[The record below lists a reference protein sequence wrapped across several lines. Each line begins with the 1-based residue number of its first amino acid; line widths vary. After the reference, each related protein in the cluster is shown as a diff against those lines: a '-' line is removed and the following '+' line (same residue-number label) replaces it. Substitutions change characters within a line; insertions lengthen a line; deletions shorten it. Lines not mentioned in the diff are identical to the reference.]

1 MNITDA
7 NITEEKLYLFNQGQY
22 FHSYRIFGAH
32 PVAGG
37 VRFTVWCPDVRSVGV
52 VGSFNDWTPQ
62 YLTPQGSTG
71 VYSGVIAE
79 AKPGEL
85 YKYRITS
92 AAGETFDKADPYAFW
107 AEVRPGTASRI
118 AQLDGYIWHDG
129 RYQAIRRSTKS
140 PRPMNIYE
148 VHLGSWKQQEH
159 PADPDYP
166 FLSYRQLA
174 EELIPYAK
182 DMGYTHLELLPV
194 MEHPFDGSWGYQVTG
209 FFAPT
214 SRYGTPQDF
223 MYFIDQAHRHGL
235 GVILD
240 WVPGHFCRDAHGLGR
255 FNGTMLFEGADHPEW
270 GTYKFNFSRSEVR
283 GFLISSALYWL
294 GCYHADGIRVDGVT
308 SMLYLNFGLPDWAEK
323 AYNNQGGEENT
334 AAVEFLR
341 QLNDA
346 VHTYAPDAITV
357 AEESSAWPHV
367 TGDTAYGGLGF
378 DYKWDMGWM
387 NDTLEYC
394 KTDFP
399 FRSYHHNKLTF
410 SMAYGFSERFILPLS
425 HDEVVHG
432 KRSLMGRMP
441 GDYWRQFAGLR
452 LLALYQITHPGG
464 KLSFM
469 STEYGP
475 FIEWREYESL
485 EWFLL
490 DYPAHRMHQD
500 YVKRLN
506 RLYQNTPALWQDDHS
521 WEGFHWLD
529 ADDSDQCILLFRR
542 TGKEKTKAVTVLL
555 NFQPEVYS
563 DFRIGVPYPGQ
574 YRELLSSDAKEFGG
588 SGKENPEVLKAEP
601 VPCHGE
607 KWSVRA
613 TVPPIGGILL
623 QKLPRKNAKQ
633 KTTPH
638 KCVCGF

>member
-32 PVAGG
+32 PVEGG
-37 VRFTVWCPDVRSVGV
+37 VRFTVWCPEVKSVGV
-52 VGSFNDWTPQ
+52 IGSFNDWTPQ
-62 YLTPQGSTG
+62 YLTPRGSTG
-71 VYSGVIAE
+71 VYSGIIPE
-79 AKPGEL
+79 AKPGDL
-85 YKYRITS
+85 YKYRITT

-118 AQLDGYIWHDG
+118 ARLDGYTWHDG
-129 RYQAIRRSTKS
+129 RYRAIRRSTKS

-159 PADPDYP
+159 PEDPDYP

-174 EELIPYAK
+174 DELIPYAK

-214 SRYGTPQDF
+214 SRYGGPQDF
-223 MYFIDQAHRHGL
+223 MYFVDQAHQHGL

-255 FNGTMLFEGADHPEW
+255 FNGKMLFEGADHPEW
-270 GTYKFNFSRSEVR
+270 GTYKFDFTRSEVR
-283 GFLISSALYWL
+283 SFLISSALYWL

-323 AYNNQGGEENT
+323 TYNDQGGEENT

-346 VHTYAPDAITV
+346 VHTFAPGAITV

-367 TGDTAYGGLGF
+367 TGDTASGGLGF

-432 KRSLMGRMP
+432 KLSLMGRMP
-441 GDYWRQFAGLR
+441 GDYWRKFAGLR

-490 DYPAHRMHQD
+490 DYPTHQMHQN
-500 YVKRLN
+500 YVKQLN

-529 ADDSDQCILLFRR
+529 ADDSAQSILLFRR
-542 TGKEKTKAVTVLL
+542 TGREKTKAVTVLL

-574 YRELLSSDAKEFGG
+574 YQELLSSDATEFGG
-588 SGKENPEVLKAEP
+588 SGKGNPDILKAEP

-607 KWSVRA
+607 KWSVRV

-633 KTTPH
+633 K
-638 KCVCGF
+638 

>member
-32 PVAGG
+32 PVEGG
-37 VRFTVWCPDVRSVGV
+37 VRFTVWCPEVKSVGV
-52 VGSFNDWTPQ
+52 IGSFNDWTPQ
-62 YLTPQGSTG
+62 YLTPRGSTG
-71 VYSGVIAE
+71 VYSGIIPE
-79 AKPGEL
+79 AKPGDL
-85 YKYRITS
+85 YKYRITT

-118 AQLDGYIWHDG
+118 ARLDGYTWHDG

-159 PADPDYP
+159 PEDPDYP

-174 EELIPYAK
+174 DELIPYAK

-214 SRYGTPQDF
+214 SRYGGPQDF
-223 MYFIDQAHRHGL
+223 MYFVDQAHQHGL

-255 FNGTMLFEGADHPEW
+255 FNGKMLFEGADHPEW
-270 GTYKFNFSRSEVR
+270 GTYKFDFTRSEVR

-294 GCYHADGIRVDGVT
+294 SCYHADGIRVDGVT

-323 AYNNQGGEENT
+323 TYNDQGSEENT

-346 VHTYAPDAITV
+346 VHTFAPGAITV

-367 TGDTAYGGLGF
+367 TGDTASGGLGF

-432 KRSLMGRMP
+432 KLSLMGRMP
-441 GDYWRQFAGLR
+441 GDYWRKFAGLR

-490 DYPAHRMHQD
+490 DYPTHKMHQD

-529 ADDSDQCILLFRR
+529 ADDSAQSILLFRR
-542 TGKEKTKAVTVLL
+542 IGREKTKAVTVLL

-574 YRELLSSDAKEFGG
+574 YQELLSSDATEFGG
-588 SGKENPEVLKAEP
+588 SGKGNPDILKAEP

-607 KWSVRA
+607 KWSVRV

-633 KTTPH
+633 K
-638 KCVCGF
+638 

>member
-32 PVAGG
+32 PVEGG
-37 VRFTVWCPDVRSVGV
+37 VRFTVWCPEVKSVGV
-52 VGSFNDWTPQ
+52 IGSFNDWTPQ
-62 YLTPQGSTG
+62 YLTPRGSTG
-71 VYSGVIAE
+71 VYSGIIPE
-79 AKPGEL
+79 ANPGDL
-85 YKYRITS
+85 YKYRIIT

-118 AQLDGYIWHDG
+118 ARLDGYTWHDG

-159 PADPDYP
+159 PEDPDYP

-174 EELIPYAK
+174 DELIPYAK

-214 SRYGTPQDF
+214 SRYGGPREF
-223 MYFIDQAHRHGL
+223 MYFVDQAHQHGL

-255 FNGTMLFEGADHPEW
+255 FNGKMLFEGADHPEW
-270 GTYKFNFSRSEVR
+270 GTYKFDFTRSEVR

-323 AYNNQGGEENT
+323 TYNNQGGEENT

-346 VHTYAPDAITV
+346 VHTFAPGAITV

-367 TGDTAYGGLGF
+367 TGDTASGGLGF

-432 KRSLMGRMP
+432 KLSLMGRMP
-441 GDYWRQFAGLR
+441 GDYWRKFAGLR

-490 DYPAHRMHQD
+490 DYPTHQMHQD
-500 YVKRLN
+500 YVKQLN

-529 ADDSDQCILLFRR
+529 ADDSAQSILLFRR
-542 TGKEKTKAVTVLL
+542 TGREKTKAVTVLL

-574 YRELLSSDAKEFGG
+574 YQELLSSDATEFGG
-588 SGKENPEVLKAEP
+588 SGKGNPDILKAEP

-607 KWSVRA
+607 KWSVRV

-633 KTTPH
+633 K
-638 KCVCGF
+638 

>member
-32 PVAGG
+32 PVEGG
-37 VRFTVWCPDVRSVGV
+37 VRFTVWCPEVKSVGV
-52 VGSFNDWTPQ
+52 IGSFNDWTPQ
-62 YLTPQGSTG
+62 YLTPRGSTG
-71 VYSGVIAE
+71 VYSGIIPE
-79 AKPGEL
+79 AKSGDL
-85 YKYRITS
+85 YKYRITT

-118 AQLDGYIWHDG
+118 ARLDGYTWHDG
-129 RYQAIRRSTKS
+129 RYRAIRRSTKS

-159 PADPDYP
+159 PEDPDYP

-174 EELIPYAK
+174 DELIPYAK

-214 SRYGTPQDF
+214 SRYGGPQDF
-223 MYFIDQAHRHGL
+223 MYFVDQAHQHGL

-255 FNGTMLFEGADHPEW
+255 FNGKMLFEGADHPEW
-270 GTYKFNFSRSEVR
+270 GTYKFDFTRSEVR
-283 GFLISSALYWL
+283 SFLISSALYWL

-323 AYNNQGGEENT
+323 TYNDQGGEENT

-341 QLNDA
+341 RLNDA
-346 VHTYAPDAITV
+346 VHTFAPGAITV

-367 TGDTAYGGLGF
+367 TGDTASGGLGF

-432 KRSLMGRMP
+432 KLSLMGRMP
-441 GDYWRQFAGLR
+441 GDYWRKFAGLR

-490 DYPAHRMHQD
+490 DYPTHQMHQN
-500 YVKRLN
+500 YVKQLN

-529 ADDSDQCILLFRR
+529 ADDSAQSILLFRR
-542 TGKEKTKAVTVLL
+542 TGREKTKAVTVLL

-574 YRELLSSDAKEFGG
+574 YQELLSSDATAFGG
-588 SGKENPEVLKAEP
+588 SGKGNPDILKAEP

-607 KWSVRA
+607 KWSVRV

-633 KTTPH
+633 K
-638 KCVCGF
+638 

>member
-32 PVAGG
+32 PVEGG
-37 VRFTVWCPDVRSVGV
+37 VRFTVWCPEVKSVGV
-52 VGSFNDWTPQ
+52 IGSFNDWTPQ
-62 YLTPQGSTG
+62 YLTPRGSTG
-71 VYSGVIAE
+71 VYSGIIPE
-79 AKPGEL
+79 AKPGDL
-85 YKYRITS
+85 YKYRITT

-118 AQLDGYIWHDG
+118 ARLDGYTWHDG

-159 PADPDYP
+159 PEDSDYP

-174 EELIPYAK
+174 DELIPYAK

-214 SRYGTPQDF
+214 SRYGGPQDF
-223 MYFIDQAHRHGL
+223 MYFVDQAHQHGL

-255 FNGTMLFEGADHPEW
+255 FNGKMLFEGADHPEW
-270 GTYKFNFSRSEVR
+270 GTYKFDFTRSEVR

-294 GCYHADGIRVDGVT
+294 DCYHADGIRVDGVT

-323 AYNNQGGEENT
+323 TYNDQGGEENT

-346 VHTYAPDAITV
+346 VHTFASGAITV

-367 TGDTAYGGLGF
+367 TGDTASGGLGF

-399 FRSYHHNKLTF
+399 FRPYHHNKLTF
-410 SMAYGFSERFILPLS
+410 SMAYGFSEQFILPLS

-432 KRSLMGRMP
+432 KLSLMGRMP
-441 GDYWRQFAGLR
+441 GDYWRKFAGLR

-490 DYPAHRMHQD
+490 DYPTHQMHQN
-500 YVKRLN
+500 YVKQLN

-529 ADDSDQCILLFRR
+529 ADDSAQSILLFRR
-542 TGKEKTKAVTVLL
+542 TGREKTKAVTVLL

-574 YRELLSSDAKEFGG
+574 YQELLNSDATEFGG
-588 SGKENPEVLKAEP
+588 SGKGNPDILKAEP

-607 KWSVRA
+607 KWSVRV

-633 KTTPH
+633 K
-638 KCVCGF
+638 

>member
-32 PVAGG
+32 PVEGG
-37 VRFTVWCPDVRSVGV
+37 VRFTVWCPEVQSVGV

-71 VYSGVIAE
+71 VYSGVIAD
-79 AKPGEL
+79 AKPGDL

-92 AAGETFDKADPYAFW
+92 ATGETFDKADPYAFW

-118 AQLDGYIWHDG
+118 AQLDGYTWHDG

-159 PADPDYP
+159 PEDPDYP

-174 EELIPYAK
+174 DELIPYAK

-214 SRYGTPQDF
+214 SRYGAPQDF
-223 MYFIDQAHRHGL
+223 MYFIDQAHQNGL

-255 FNGTMLFEGADHPEW
+255 FNGKMLFEGADHPEW
-270 GTYKFNFSRSEVR
+270 GTYKFDFNRSEVR

-323 AYNNQGGEENT
+323 TYNDQGGEENK
-334 AAVEFLR
+334 AAVEFIR
-341 QLNDA
+341 QMNDA
-346 VHTYAPDAITV
+346 VHTYTPGAITV

-367 TGDTAYGGLGF
+367 TGDTASGGLGF

-399 FRSYHHNKLTF
+399 FRAYHHNKLTF

-432 KRSLMGRMP
+432 KLSLMGRMP

-490 DYPAHRMHQD
+490 DYPAHKMHQD
-500 YVKRLN
+500 YVKSLN
-506 RLYQNTPALWQDDHS
+506 GLYQNTPALWQDDHS

-529 ADDSDQCILLFRR
+529 ANDSAQSILLFRR

-563 DFRIGVPYPGQ
+563 DFRIGVPYPGL
-574 YRELLSSDAKEFGG
+574 YRELLSSDAKEYGG
-588 SGKENPEVLKAEP
+588 SGKENPGVLKAEP

-607 KWSVRA
+607 KWSVRV

-633 KTTPH
+633 N
-638 KCVCGF
+638 

>member
-32 PVAGG
+32 PVEGG
-37 VRFTVWCPDVRSVGV
+37 VRFTVWCPEVKSVGV
-52 VGSFNDWTPQ
+52 IGSFNDWTPQ
-62 YLTPQGSTG
+62 YLTPRGSTG
-71 VYSGVIAE
+71 VYSGIIPE
-79 AKPGEL
+79 AKPGDL
-85 YKYRITS
+85 YKYRITT

-118 AQLDGYIWHDG
+118 ARLDGYTWHDG

-159 PADPDYP
+159 PEDPDYP

-174 EELIPYAK
+174 DELIPYAK

-214 SRYGTPQDF
+214 SRYGGPQDF
-223 MYFIDQAHRHGL
+223 MYFVDQAHQHGL

-255 FNGTMLFEGADHPEW
+255 FNGKMLFEGADHPEW
-270 GTYKFNFSRSEVR
+270 GTYKFDFTRSEVR

-323 AYNNQGGEENT
+323 TYNNQGSEENT

-346 VHTYAPDAITV
+346 VHTFAPGAITV

-367 TGDTAYGGLGF
+367 TGDTASGGLGF

-432 KRSLMGRMP
+432 KLSLMGRMP
-441 GDYWRQFAGLR
+441 GDYWRKFAGLR

-490 DYPAHRMHQD
+490 DYPTHQMHQD
-500 YVKRLN
+500 YVKQLN

-529 ADDSDQCILLFRR
+529 ADDSAQSILLFRR
-542 TGKEKTKAVTVLL
+542 TGREKTKAVTVLL

-574 YRELLSSDAKEFGG
+574 YQEILSSDATEFGG
-588 SGKENPEVLKAEP
+588 SGKENPDVLKAEP

-607 KWSVRA
+607 KWSVRV

-633 KTTPH
+633 K
-638 KCVCGF
+638 

>member
-32 PVAGG
+32 PVEGG
-37 VRFTVWCPDVRSVGV
+37 VRFTVWCPEVKSVGV
-52 VGSFNDWTPQ
+52 IGSFNDWTPR

-71 VYSGVIAE
+71 VYSGIIPE
-79 AKPGEL
+79 ANPGDL
-85 YKYRITS
+85 YKYRITT

-118 AQLDGYIWHDG
+118 ARLDGYTWHDG

-159 PADPDYP
+159 PEDPDYP

-174 EELIPYAK
+174 DELIPYAK

-214 SRYGTPQDF
+214 SRYGGPQDF
-223 MYFIDQAHRHGL
+223 MYFVDQAHQHGL

-255 FNGTMLFEGADHPEW
+255 FNGKMLFEGADHPEW
-270 GTYKFNFSRSEVR
+270 GTYKFDFTRSEVR

-323 AYNNQGGEENT
+323 TYNDQGGEENT

-346 VHTYAPDAITV
+346 VHTFAPGAITV

-367 TGDTAYGGLGF
+367 TGDTASGGLGF

-399 FRSYHHNKLTF
+399 FRSYHHSKLTF

-432 KRSLMGRMP
+432 KLSLMGRMP
-441 GDYWRQFAGLR
+441 GDYWRKFAGLR

-490 DYPAHRMHQD
+490 DYPAHQMHQD
-500 YVKRLN
+500 YVKQLN

-529 ADDSDQCILLFRR
+529 ADDSAQSILLFRR
-542 TGKEKTKAVTVLL
+542 TGREKTKAVTVLL

-574 YRELLSSDAKEFGG
+574 YQELLSSDATEFGG
-588 SGKENPEVLKAEP
+588 SGKGNPDILKAEP

-607 KWSVRA
+607 KWSVRV

-633 KTTPH
+633 K
-638 KCVCGF
+638 

>member
-32 PVAGG
+32 PVEGG
-37 VRFTVWCPDVRSVGV
+37 VRFTVWCPEVKSVGV
-52 VGSFNDWTPQ
+52 IGSFNDWTPQ
-62 YLTPQGSTG
+62 YLTPRGSTG
-71 VYSGVIAE
+71 VYSGIIPE
-79 AKPGEL
+79 AKPGDL
-85 YKYRITS
+85 YKYRITT

-118 AQLDGYIWHDG
+118 ARLDGYTWHDG

-159 PADPDYP
+159 PEDPDYP

-174 EELIPYAK
+174 DELIPYAK

-214 SRYGTPQDF
+214 SRYGGPQDF
-223 MYFIDQAHRHGL
+223 MYFVDQAHQHGL

-255 FNGTMLFEGADHPEW
+255 FNGKMLFEGADHPEW
-270 GTYKFNFSRSEVR
+270 GTYKFDFTRSEVR

-323 AYNNQGGEENT
+323 TYNDQGSEENT

-346 VHTYAPDAITV
+346 VHTFAPGAITV

-367 TGDTAYGGLGF
+367 TGDTASGGLGF

-432 KRSLMGRMP
+432 KLSLMGRMP
-441 GDYWRQFAGLR
+441 GDYWRKFAGLR

-490 DYPAHRMHQD
+490 DYPTHQMHQD
-500 YVKRLN
+500 YVKQLN

-529 ADDSDQCILLFRR
+529 ADDSAQSILLFRR
-542 TGKEKTKAVTVLL
+542 TGREKTKAVTVLL

-574 YRELLSSDAKEFGG
+574 YQELLGSDATEFGG
-588 SGKENPEVLKAEP
+588 SGKGNPDVLKAEP

-607 KWSVRA
+607 KWSVRV

-633 KTTPH
+633 K
-638 KCVCGF
+638 

>member
-32 PVAGG
+32 PVEGG
-37 VRFTVWCPDVRSVGV
+37 VRFTVWCPEVKSVGV
-52 VGSFNDWTPQ
+52 IGSFNDWTPQ
-62 YLTPQGSTG
+62 YLTPRGSTG
-71 VYSGVIAE
+71 VYSGIISE
-79 AKPGEL
+79 AKPGDL
-85 YKYRITS
+85 YKYRITT

-118 AQLDGYIWHDG
+118 ARLDGYTWHDG
-129 RYQAIRRSTKS
+129 RYRAIRRSTKS

-159 PADPDYP
+159 PEDPDYP

-174 EELIPYAK
+174 DELIPYAK

-214 SRYGTPQDF
+214 SRYGGPQDF
-223 MYFIDQAHRHGL
+223 MYFVDQAHQHGL

-255 FNGTMLFEGADHPEW
+255 FNGKMLFEGADHPEW
-270 GTYKFNFSRSEVR
+270 GTYKFDFTRSEVR
-283 GFLISSALYWL
+283 SFLISSALYWL

-323 AYNNQGGEENT
+323 TYNDQGGEENT

-346 VHTYAPDAITV
+346 VHTFAPGAITV

-367 TGDTAYGGLGF
+367 TGDTASGGLGF

-432 KRSLMGRMP
+432 KLSLMGRMP
-441 GDYWRQFAGLR
+441 GDYWRKFAGLR

-490 DYPAHRMHQD
+490 DYPTHQMHQD
-500 YVKRLN
+500 YVKQLN

-529 ADDSDQCILLFRR
+529 ADDSAQSILLFRR
-542 TGKEKTKAVTVLL
+542 TGREKTKAVTVLL

-574 YRELLSSDAKEFGG
+574 YQELLSSDATEFGG
-588 SGKENPEVLKAEP
+588 SGKGNPDILKAEP

-607 KWSVRA
+607 KWSVRV

-633 KTTPH
+633 K
-638 KCVCGF
+638 

>member
-32 PVAGG
+32 PVEGG
-37 VRFTVWCPDVRSVGV
+37 VRFTVWCPEVKSVGV
-52 VGSFNDWTPQ
+52 IGSFNDWTPQ
-62 YLTPQGSTG
+62 YLTPRGSTG
-71 VYSGVIAE
+71 VYSGIIPE
-79 AKPGEL
+79 AKPGDL
-85 YKYRITS
+85 YKYRITT

-107 AEVRPGTASRI
+107 AEVRPRTASRI
-118 AQLDGYIWHDG
+118 ARLDGYTWHDG

-159 PADPDYP
+159 PEDPDYP

-174 EELIPYAK
+174 DELIPYAK

-214 SRYGTPQDF
+214 SRYGEPQDF
-223 MYFIDQAHRHGL
+223 MYFVDQAHQHGL

-255 FNGTMLFEGADHPEW
+255 FNGKMLFEGADHPEW
-270 GTYKFNFSRSEVR
+270 GTYKFDFTRSEVR
-283 GFLISSALYWL
+283 SFLISSALYWL

-308 SMLYLNFGLPDWAEK
+308 SMLYLNFGLPDWAK
-323 AYNNQGGEENT
+323 KTYNDQGGEENT

-346 VHTYAPDAITV
+346 VHTFAPGAITV

-367 TGDTAYGGLGF
+367 TGDTASGGLGF

-432 KRSLMGRMP
+432 KLSLMGRMP
-441 GDYWRQFAGLR
+441 GDYWRKFAGLR

-490 DYPAHRMHQD
+490 DYPTHQMHQD
-500 YVKRLN
+500 YVKQLN

-529 ADDSDQCILLFRR
+529 ADDSAQSILLFRR
-542 TGKEKTKAVTVLL
+542 TGREKTKAVTVLL

-574 YRELLSSDAKEFGG
+574 YQELLSSDATEFGG
-588 SGKENPEVLKAEP
+588 SGKGNPDILKAEP

-607 KWSVRA
+607 KWSVRV

-633 KTTPH
+633 K
-638 KCVCGF
+638 

>member
-32 PVAGG
+32 PVEEG
-37 VRFTVWCPDVRSVGV
+37 VRFTVWCPEVKSVGV
-52 VGSFNDWTPQ
+52 IGSFNDWTPQ
-62 YLTPQGSTG
+62 YLTPRGSTG
-71 VYSGVIAE
+71 VYSGIIPE
-79 AKPGEL
+79 AKPGDL
-85 YKYRITS
+85 YKYRITT

-107 AEVRPGTASRI
+107 AEVRPGTASRV
-118 AQLDGYIWHDG
+118 ARLDGYTWHDG
-129 RYQAIRRSTKS
+129 RYRAIRRSTKS

-159 PADPDYP
+159 PEDPDYP

-174 EELIPYAK
+174 DELIPYAK
-182 DMGYTHLELLPV
+182 DMGYTHLELLPM

-214 SRYGTPQDF
+214 SRYGEPQDF
-223 MYFIDQAHRHGL
+223 MYFVDQAHQHGL

-255 FNGTMLFEGADHPEW
+255 FNGKMLFEGADHPEW
-270 GTYKFNFSRSEVR
+270 GTYKFDFTRSEVR
-283 GFLISSALYWL
+283 SFLISSALYWL

-323 AYNNQGGEENT
+323 TYNDQGGEENT

-346 VHTYAPDAITV
+346 VHTFAPGAITV

-367 TGDTAYGGLGF
+367 TGDTASGGLGF

-432 KRSLMGRMP
+432 KLSLMGRMP
-441 GDYWRQFAGLR
+441 GDYWRKFAGLR

-490 DYPAHRMHQD
+490 DYPTHQMHQN
-500 YVKRLN
+500 YVKQLN

-529 ADDSDQCILLFRR
+529 ADDSAQSILLFRR
-542 TGKEKTKAVTVLL
+542 TGREKTKAVTVLL

-574 YRELLSSDAKEFGG
+574 YQELLSSDATEFGG
-588 SGKENPEVLKAEP
+588 SGKENPDILKAEP

-607 KWSVRA
+607 KWSVRV

-633 KTTPH
+633 K
-638 KCVCGF
+638 

>member
-32 PVAGG
+32 PVEGG
-37 VRFTVWCPDVRSVGV
+37 VRFTVWCPEVKSVGV
-52 VGSFNDWTPQ
+52 IGSFNDWTPQ
-62 YLTPQGSTG
+62 HLTPRGSTG
-71 VYSGVIAE
+71 VYSGIIPE
-79 AKPGEL
+79 AKPGDL
-85 YKYRITS
+85 YKYRITM

-118 AQLDGYIWHDG
+118 ARLDGYTWHDG

-159 PADPDYP
+159 PEDSDYP

-174 EELIPYAK
+174 DELIPYAK

-214 SRYGTPQDF
+214 SRYGGPRDF
-223 MYFIDQAHRHGL
+223 MYFVDQAHQHGL

-255 FNGTMLFEGADHPEW
+255 FNGKMLFEGADHPEW
-270 GTYKFNFSRSEVR
+270 GTYKFDFTRSEVR
-283 GFLISSALYWL
+283 SFLISSALYWL

-323 AYNNQGGEENT
+323 TYNDQGGEENT

-346 VHTYAPDAITV
+346 VHTFAPGAITV

-367 TGDTAYGGLGF
+367 TGDTASGGLGF

-432 KRSLMGRMP
+432 KLSLMGRMP
-441 GDYWRQFAGLR
+441 GDYWRKFAGLR

-490 DYPAHRMHQD
+490 NYPTHQMHQD
-500 YVKRLN
+500 YVKQLN

-529 ADDSDQCILLFRR
+529 ADDSAQSILLFRR
-542 TGKEKTKAVTVLL
+542 TGREKTKAVTVLL

-574 YRELLSSDAKEFGG
+574 YQELLSSDATEFGG
-588 SGKENPEVLKAEP
+588 SGKGNPDILKAEP

-607 KWSVRA
+607 KWSVRV

-633 KTTPH
+633 K
-638 KCVCGF
+638 

>member
-32 PVAGG
+32 PVEGG

-62 YLTPQGSTG
+62 YLTPQGSTS
-71 VYSGVIAE
+71 VYSGVIPQ
-79 AKPGEL
+79 AKVGDL

-92 AAGETFDKADPYAFW
+92 AEGETFDKADPYAFW

-118 AQLDGYIWHDG
+118 AQLDGYTWHDG

-140 PRPMNIYE
+140 SRPMNIYE
-148 VHLGSWKQQEH
+148 VHLGSWKQQEQ
-159 PADPDYP
+159 PEDPDYP

-174 EELIPYAK
+174 EELVPYAK
-182 DMGYTHLELLPV
+182 EMGYTHLELLPV

-223 MYFIDQAHRHGL
+223 MYFVDQAHQNGL

-308 SMLYLNFGLPDWAEK
+308 SMLYLNFGLPDWAK
-323 AYNNQGGEENT
+323 KTYNDQGGEENS
-334 AAVEFLR
+334 AAVEWIR

-346 VHTYAPDAITV
+346 VHTYAPGAITI

-367 TGDTAYGGLGF
+367 TGDTAAGGLGF

-432 KRSLMGRMP
+432 KLSLMGRMP

-490 DYPAHRMHQD
+490 DYPAHRMHKD
-500 YVKRLN
+500 YVQYLN
-506 RLYQNTPALWQDDHS
+506 RLYQDTPALWQDDHS

-529 ADDSDQCILLFRR
+529 ADDSEQSILLFRR

-555 NFQPEVYS
+555 NFQPAVYS

-574 YRELLSSDAKEFGG
+574 YRELISSDAAAFGG
-588 SGKENPEVLKAEP
+588 SGKENPGILKAEP
-601 VPCHGE
+601 VTCHGE
-607 KWSVRA
+607 KWSVRVQ
-613 TVPPIGGILL
+613 VPPIGGILL
-623 QKLPRKNAKQ
+623 QKLPRATPKNAKQ
-633 KTTPH
+633 K
-638 KCVCGF
+638 

>member
-1 MNITDA
+1 MEQFKA
-7 NITEEKLYLFNQGQY
+7 FLEQ
-22 FHSYRIFGAH
+22 FH
-32 PVAGG
+32 
-37 VRFTVWCPDVRSVGV
+37 T
-52 VGSFNDWTPQ
+52 
-62 YLTPQGSTG
+62 TG
-71 VYSGVIAE
+71 VSDAYRFLGCHAQNRDGVDGFVFRTWAPQAQSVRVTGDFNFWNEEDLPMQPVGCGVWE
-79 AKPGEL
+79 AFSRFAQPGQR
-85 YKYRITS
+85 YKLCIKTKDGRTVYKT
-92 AAGETFDKADPYAFW
+92 DPYGNRCG
-107 AEVRPGTASRI
+107 VLPDTASI
-118 AQLDGYIWHDG
+118 IEAEDGFVWHDG
-129 RYQAIRRSTKS
+129 LYRARRRKEKILN
-140 PRPMNIYE
+140 RPVNIYE
-148 VHLGSWKQQEH
+148 VHAGSWKRHEDGSVLSFRELAQQ
-159 PADPDYP
+159 
-166 FLSYRQLA
+166 LV
-174 EELIPYAK
+174 PYVK
-182 DMGYTHLELLPV
+182 DMGYTHIELMPV
-194 MEHPFDGSWGYQVTG
+194 MEYPYDPSWGYQITCYY
-209 FFAPT
+209 APT
-214 SRYGTPQDF
+214 HRYGAPEDLK
-223 MYFIDQAHRHGL
+223 YFIDEAHKAGI

-294 GCYHADGIRVDGVT
+294 GCYHADGIWVDGVT

-346 VHTYAPDAITV
+346 VHTYAPGAITV

-387 NDTLEYC
+387 NDNLEYC

-399 FRSYHHNKLTF
+399 FRPYHHNKLTF

-633 KTTPH
+633 K
-638 KCVCGF
+638 

>member
-7 NITEEKLYLFNQGQY
+7 NITEEKLYLFNQGRY

-32 PVAGG
+32 PVEGG
-37 VRFTVWCPDVRSVGV
+37 VRFTVWCPEVTSVGV
-52 VGSFNDWTPQ
+52 VGSFNDWTPV

-71 VYSGVIAE
+71 VYSGVIPE
-79 AKPGEL
+79 AKPGDL
-85 YKYRITS
+85 YKYRITT

-118 AQLDGYIWHDG
+118 AQLDGYSWHDG
-129 RYQAIRRSTKS
+129 RYQAVRRSTKS

-148 VHLGSWKQQEH
+148 VHLGSWKQQEQ
-159 PADPDYP
+159 PENPDYP

-174 EELIPYAK
+174 EELVPYAAE
-182 DMGYTHLELLPV
+182 MGYTHLELLPV

-214 SRYGTPQDF
+214 SRYGAPQDF
-223 MYFIDQAHRHGL
+223 MYFVDQAHQHGL

-255 FNGTMLFEGADHPEW
+255 FNGKMLFEGADHPEW
-270 GTYKFNFSRSEVR
+270 GTYKFDFARSEVR

-294 GCYHADGIRVDGVT
+294 NCFHADGIRVDGVT

-323 AYNNQGGEENT
+323 TYNAQGGEENT

-346 VHTYAPDAITV
+346 VHAYAPGAITV

-367 TGDTAYGGLGF
+367 TGDTASGGLGF

-399 FRSYHHNKLTF
+399 FRSYHHNQLTF

-432 KRSLMGRMP
+432 KLSLMGRMP
-441 GDYWRQFAGLR
+441 GDYWRKFAGLR
-452 LLALYQITHPGG
+452 LLAMYQMTHPGG

-490 DYPAHRMHQD
+490 DYPAHRMHRD
-500 YVKRLN
+500 YVQHLN
-506 RLYQNTPALWQDDHS
+506 RLYRDTPALWQDDHS

-529 ADDSDQCILLFRR
+529 ADDSAQSILLFRR
-542 TGKEKTKAVTVLL
+542 TGREKTKAVTVLL
-555 NFQPEVYS
+555 NFQPNVYS

-574 YRELLSSDAKEFGG
+574 YRELFNSDAGPFGG
-588 SGKENPEVLKAEP
+588 SGKENPGILKAEP
-601 VPCHGE
+601 IPCHGE
-607 KWSVRA
+607 KWSVCVQ
-613 TVPPIGGILL
+613 VPPIGGILL
-623 QKLPRKNAKQ
+623 QKIPKKCAKQ
-633 KTTPH
+633 K
-638 KCVCGF
+638 

>member
-32 PVAGG
+32 PVEGC
-37 VRFTVWCPDVRSVGV
+37 VRFTVWCPEVKSVGV
-52 VGSFNDWTPQ
+52 IGSFNDWTPQ
-62 YLTPQGSTG
+62 YLTPRGSTG
-71 VYSGVIAE
+71 VYSGIIPE
-79 AKPGEL
+79 AKPGDL
-85 YKYRITS
+85 YKYRITT

-118 AQLDGYIWHDG
+118 ARLDGYTWHDG

-159 PADPDYP
+159 PEDPDYP

-174 EELIPYAK
+174 DELIPYAK

-214 SRYGTPQDF
+214 SRYGGPQDF
-223 MYFIDQAHRHGL
+223 MYFVDQAHQHGL

-270 GTYKFNFSRSEVR
+270 GTYKFDFTRSEVR
-283 GFLISSALYWL
+283 SFLISSALYWL

-323 AYNNQGGEENT
+323 TYNDQGGEENT

-346 VHTYAPDAITV
+346 VHTFAPGAITV

-367 TGDTAYGGLGF
+367 TGDTASGGLGF

-432 KRSLMGRMP
+432 KLSLMGRMP
-441 GDYWRQFAGLR
+441 GDYWRKFAGLR

-490 DYPAHRMHQD
+490 DYPTHQMHQD
-500 YVKRLN
+500 YVKQLN

-529 ADDSDQCILLFRR
+529 ADDSAQSILLFRR
-542 TGKEKTKAVTVLL
+542 TGREKTKAVTVLL

-563 DFRIGVPYPGQ
+563 NFRIGVPYPGQ
-574 YRELLSSDAKEFGG
+574 YQELLSSDATEFGG
-588 SGKENPEVLKAEP
+588 SGKGNPDILKAEP

-607 KWSVRA
+607 KWSVRV

-633 KTTPH
+633 K
-638 KCVCGF
+638 

>member
-32 PVAGG
+32 PVEGG

-71 VYSGVIAE
+71 VYSGVIPQ
-79 AKPGEL
+79 AKVGDL

-92 AAGETFDKADPYAFW
+92 AEGETFDKADPYAFW

-118 AQLDGYIWHDG
+118 AQLDGYTWHDG

-148 VHLGSWKQQEH
+148 VHLGSWKQQEQ
-159 PADPDYP
+159 PEDPDYP

-174 EELIPYAK
+174 EELVPYAK
-182 DMGYTHLELLPV
+182 EMGYTHLELLPV

-223 MYFIDQAHRHGL
+223 MYFVDQAHQNGL

-323 AYNNQGGEENT
+323 TYNDQGGEENS
-334 AAVEFLR
+334 AAVEWIR

-346 VHTYAPDAITV
+346 VHTYAPGAITI

-367 TGDTAYGGLGF
+367 TGDTAAGGLGF

-432 KRSLMGRMP
+432 KLSLMGRMP

-490 DYPAHRMHQD
+490 DYPAHRMHKD
-500 YVKRLN
+500 YVQYLN
-506 RLYQNTPALWQDDHS
+506 RLYQDTPALWQDDHS

-529 ADDSDQCILLFRR
+529 ADDSEQSILLFRR

-555 NFQPEVYS
+555 NFQPAVYS

-574 YRELLSSDAKEFGG
+574 YRELISSDAAAFGG
-588 SGKENPEVLKAEP
+588 SGKENPGILKAEP

-607 KWSVRA
+607 KWSVRVQ
-613 TVPPIGGILL
+613 VPPIGGILL
-623 QKLPRKNAKQ
+623 QKLPRATPKNAKQ
-633 KTTPH
+633 K
-638 KCVCGF
+638 

>member
-32 PVAGG
+32 PVEGG
-37 VRFTVWCPDVRSVGV
+37 VRFTVWCPDVQSVGV

-71 VYSGVIAE
+71 VYSGVIAD
-79 AKPGEL
+79 AKPGDL

-92 AAGETFDKADPYAFW
+92 AAGEIFDKADPYAFW

-118 AQLDGYIWHDG
+118 AQLDGYTWHDG

-159 PADPDYP
+159 PEDPDYP

-174 EELIPYAK
+174 DELIPYAK
-182 DMGYTHLELLPV
+182 DMGYNHLELLPV

-214 SRYGTPQDF
+214 SRYGAPQDF
-223 MYFIDQAHRHGL
+223 MYFIDQAHQNGL

-255 FNGTMLFEGADHPEW
+255 FNGKMLFEGADHPEW
-270 GTYKFNFSRSEVR
+270 GTYKFDFNRSEVR

-323 AYNNQGGEENT
+323 TYNDQGGEENK
-334 AAVEFLR
+334 AAVEFIR
-341 QLNDA
+341 QMNDA
-346 VHTYAPDAITV
+346 VHTYAPGAITV

-367 TGDTAYGGLGF
+367 TGDTASGGLGF

-399 FRSYHHNKLTF
+399 FRAYHHNKLTF

-432 KRSLMGRMP
+432 KLSLMGRMP

-490 DYPAHRMHQD
+490 DYPAHKMHQD
-500 YVKRLN
+500 YVKSLN
-506 RLYQNTPALWQDDHS
+506 GLYQNTPALWQDDHS

-529 ADDSDQCILLFRR
+529 ANDSAQSILLFRR

-563 DFRIGVPYPGQ
+563 DFRIGVPYPGL
-574 YRELLSSDAKEFGG
+574 YRELLSSDAKEYGG

-607 KWSVRA
+607 KWSVRV

-633 KTTPH
+633 N
-638 KCVCGF
+638 

>member
-32 PVAGG
+32 PVEGG
-37 VRFTVWCPDVRSVGV
+37 VRFTVWCPEVKSVGV
-52 VGSFNDWTPQ
+52 IGSFNDWTPQ

-71 VYSGVIAE
+71 VYSGIIPE
-79 AKPGEL
+79 ANPGDL
-85 YKYRITS
+85 YKYRITT

-118 AQLDGYIWHDG
+118 ARLDGYTWHDG

-159 PADPDYP
+159 PEDPDYP

-174 EELIPYAK
+174 DELIPYAK

-214 SRYGTPQDF
+214 SRYGGPQDF
-223 MYFIDQAHRHGL
+223 MYFVDQAHQHGL

-255 FNGTMLFEGADHPEW
+255 FNGKMLFEGADHPEW
-270 GTYKFNFSRSEVR
+270 GTYKFDFTRSEVR
-283 GFLISSALYWL
+283 SFLISSALYWL

-323 AYNNQGGEENT
+323 TYNDQGGEENS

-346 VHTYAPDAITV
+346 VHTFAPGAITV

-367 TGDTAYGGLGF
+367 TGDTASGGLGF

-410 SMAYGFSERFILPLS
+410 SMAYGFSEQFILPLS

-432 KRSLMGRMP
+432 KLSLMGRMP
-441 GDYWRQFAGLR
+441 GDYWRKFAGLR

-490 DYPAHRMHQD
+490 DYPTHQMHQD
-500 YVKRLN
+500 YVKQLN

-529 ADDSDQCILLFRR
+529 ADDSAQSILLFRR
-542 TGKEKTKAVTVLL
+542 TGREKTKAVTVLL

-574 YRELLSSDAKEFGG
+574 YQELLSSDATEFGG
-588 SGKENPEVLKAEP
+588 SGKENPDILKAEP

-607 KWSVRA
+607 KWSVRV

-633 KTTPH
+633 K
-638 KCVCGF
+638 

>member
-22 FHSYRIFGAH
+22 FHSYWIFGAH
-32 PVAGG
+32 PVEGG
-37 VRFTVWCPDVRSVGV
+37 VRFTVWCPEVKSVGV
-52 VGSFNDWTPQ
+52 IGSFNDWTPQ
-62 YLTPQGSTG
+62 YLTPRGSTG
-71 VYSGVIAE
+71 VYSGIIPE
-79 AKPGEL
+79 AKPGDL
-85 YKYRITS
+85 YKYRITT

-118 AQLDGYIWHDG
+118 ARLDGYTWHDG

-159 PADPDYP
+159 PEDPDDP

-174 EELIPYAK
+174 DELIPYAK

-214 SRYGTPQDF
+214 SRYGGPQDF
-223 MYFIDQAHRHGL
+223 MYFVDQAHQHGL

-255 FNGTMLFEGADHPEW
+255 FNGKMLFEGADHPEW
-270 GTYKFNFSRSEVR
+270 GTYKFDFTRSEVR

-323 AYNNQGGEENT
+323 TYNDQGGEENT

-346 VHTYAPDAITV
+346 VHTFAPGAITV

-367 TGDTAYGGLGF
+367 TGDTASGGLGF

-432 KRSLMGRMP
+432 KLSLMGRMP
-441 GDYWRQFAGLR
+441 GDYWRKFAGLR

-490 DYPAHRMHQD
+490 DYPTHRMHQD

-529 ADDSDQCILLFRR
+529 ADDSAQSILLFRR
-542 TGKEKTKAVTVLL
+542 TGREKTKAVTVLL

-574 YRELLSSDAKEFGG
+574 YQELLSSDATEFGG
-588 SGKENPEVLKAEP
+588 SGKGNPDILKAEP

-607 KWSVRA
+607 KWSVRV

-633 KTTPH
+633 K
-638 KCVCGF
+638 

>member
-32 PVAGG
+32 PVEGG

-71 VYSGVIAE
+71 VYSGVIPQ
-79 AKPGEL
+79 AKVGDL

-92 AAGETFDKADPYAFW
+92 AEGETFDKADPYAFW

-118 AQLDGYIWHDG
+118 AQLDGYTWHDG

-148 VHLGSWKQQEH
+148 VHLGSWKQQEQ
-159 PADPDYP
+159 PEDPDYP

-174 EELIPYAK
+174 EELVPYAK
-182 DMGYTHLELLPV
+182 EMGYTHLELLPV

-223 MYFIDQAHRHGL
+223 MYFVDQAHQNGL

-323 AYNNQGGEENT
+323 TYNDQGGEENS
-334 AAVEFLR
+334 AAVEWIR

-346 VHTYAPDAITV
+346 VHTYAPGAITI

-367 TGDTAYGGLGF
+367 TGDTAAGGLGF

-432 KRSLMGRMP
+432 KLSLMGRMP

-490 DYPAHRMHQD
+490 DYPAHRMHKD
-500 YVKRLN
+500 YVQYLN
-506 RLYQNTPALWQDDHS
+506 RLYQDTTALWQDDHS

-529 ADDSDQCILLFRR
+529 ADDSEQSILLFRR

-555 NFQPEVYS
+555 NFQPAVYS

-574 YRELLSSDAKEFGG
+574 YRELISSDAAAFGG
-588 SGKENPEVLKAEP
+588 SGKENPGILKAEP

-607 KWSVRA
+607 KWSVRVQ
-613 TVPPIGGILL
+613 VPPIGGILL
-623 QKLPRKNAKQ
+623 QKLPRATPKNAKQ
-633 KTTPH
+633 K
-638 KCVCGF
+638 

>member
-32 PVAGG
+32 PVEGG
-37 VRFTVWCPDVRSVGV
+37 VRFTVWCPEVKSVGV
-52 VGSFNDWTPQ
+52 IGSFNDWTPQ

-71 VYSGVIAE
+71 VYSGIIPE
-79 AKPGEL
+79 ANPGDL
-85 YKYRITS
+85 YKYRITT

-118 AQLDGYIWHDG
+118 ARLDGYTWHDG
-129 RYQAIRRSTKS
+129 HYQAIRRSTKS

-159 PADPDYP
+159 PEDPDYP

-174 EELIPYAK
+174 DELIPYAK

-214 SRYGTPQDF
+214 SRYGGPQDF
-223 MYFIDQAHRHGL
+223 MYFVDQAHQHGL

-255 FNGTMLFEGADHPEW
+255 FNGKMLFEGADHPEW
-270 GTYKFNFSRSEVR
+270 GTYKFDFTRSEVR

-323 AYNNQGGEENT
+323 TYNNQGGEENS

-346 VHTYAPDAITV
+346 VHTFAPGAITV

-367 TGDTAYGGLGF
+367 TGDTASGGLGF

-432 KRSLMGRMP
+432 KLSLMGRMP
-441 GDYWRQFAGLR
+441 GDYWRKFAGLR

-490 DYPAHRMHQD
+490 DYPTHQMHQD
-500 YVKRLN
+500 YVKQLN

-529 ADDSDQCILLFRR
+529 ADDSAQSILLFRR
-542 TGKEKTKAVTVLL
+542 TGREKTKAVTVLL

-574 YRELLSSDAKEFGG
+574 YQELLSSDATEFGG
-588 SGKENPEVLKAEP
+588 SGKGNPDILKAEP

-607 KWSVRA
+607 KWSVRV

-633 KTTPH
+633 K
-638 KCVCGF
+638 

>member
-32 PVAGG
+32 PVEGG
-37 VRFTVWCPDVRSVGV
+37 VRFTVWCPEVKSVGV
-52 VGSFNDWTPQ
+52 IGSFNDWTPQ
-62 YLTPQGSTG
+62 YLTPRGSTG
-71 VYSGVIAE
+71 VYSGIIPE
-79 AKPGEL
+79 AKPGDL
-85 YKYRITS
+85 YKYRITT

-118 AQLDGYIWHDG
+118 ARLDGYTWHDG
-129 RYQAIRRSTKS
+129 RYRAIRRSTKS

-159 PADPDYP
+159 PEDPDYP

-174 EELIPYAK
+174 DELIPYAK

-214 SRYGTPQDF
+214 SRYGGPQDF
-223 MYFIDQAHRHGL
+223 MYFVDQAHQHGL

-255 FNGTMLFEGADHPEW
+255 FNGKMLFEGADHPEW
-270 GTYKFNFSRSEVR
+270 GTYKFDFTRSEVR

-323 AYNNQGGEENT
+323 TYNDQGGEENT

-346 VHTYAPDAITV
+346 VHTFAPGAITV

-367 TGDTAYGGLGF
+367 TGDTASGGLGF

-399 FRSYHHNKLTF
+399 FRPYHHNKLTF

-432 KRSLMGRMP
+432 KLSLMGRMP
-441 GDYWRQFAGLR
+441 GDYWRKFAGLR

-490 DYPAHRMHQD
+490 DYPTHQMHQD
-500 YVKRLN
+500 YVKQLN

-529 ADDSDQCILLFRR
+529 ADDSAQSILLFRR
-542 TGKEKTKAVTVLL
+542 TGREKTKAVTVLL

-574 YRELLSSDAKEFGG
+574 YQELLSSDATEFGG
-588 SGKENPEVLKAEP
+588 SGKGNPDILKAEP

-607 KWSVRA
+607 KWSVRV

-633 KTTPH
+633 K
-638 KCVCGF
+638 

>member
-32 PVAGG
+32 PVDGG
-37 VRFTVWCPDVRSVGV
+37 VRFTVWCPEVKSVGV
-52 VGSFNDWTPQ
+52 IGSFNDWTPQ

-71 VYSGVIAE
+71 VYSGIIPE
-79 AKPGEL
+79 AKPGDL
-85 YKYRITS
+85 YKYRITT

-118 AQLDGYIWHDG
+118 AQLDGYTWHDG
-129 RYQAIRRSTKS
+129 RYQAIRRSTQS

-159 PADPDYP
+159 PEDPDYP

-174 EELIPYAK
+174 DELIPYAK

-214 SRYGTPQDF
+214 SRYGAPQDF
-223 MYFIDQAHRHGL
+223 MYFVDQAHQYGL

-255 FNGTMLFEGADHPEW
+255 FNGKMLFEGADHPEW
-270 GTYKFNFSRSEVR
+270 GTYKFDFTRSEVR

-323 AYNNQGGEENT
+323 TYNDQGGEENT

-346 VHTYAPDAITV
+346 VHTFAPGAITV

-367 TGDTAYGGLGF
+367 TGDTASGGLGF

-399 FRSYHHNKLTF
+399 FRSYHHNQLTF

-432 KRSLMGRMP
+432 KLSLMGRMP

-452 LLALYQITHPGG
+452 LLTLYQITHPGG

-490 DYPAHRMHQD
+490 DYPAHKMHQN
-500 YVKRLN
+500 YVKQLN

-529 ADDSDQCILLFRR
+529 ADDSAQSILLFRR
-542 TGKEKTKAVTVLL
+542 TGREKTKAVTVLL
-555 NFQPEVYS
+555 NFQPDVYS

-574 YRELLSSDAKEFGG
+574 YQEILSSDATEFGG
-588 SGKENPEVLKAEP
+588 SGKGNPEILKAEP

-607 KWSVRA
+607 KWSVRV

-633 KTTPH
+633 K
-638 KCVCGF
+638 

>member
-32 PVAGG
+32 PVEGG
-37 VRFTVWCPDVRSVGV
+37 VRFTVWCPDVQSVGV

-71 VYSGVIAE
+71 VYSDVIAD
-79 AKPGEL
+79 AKPGDL

-118 AQLDGYIWHDG
+118 AQLDGYTWHDG

-159 PADPDYP
+159 PEDPDYP

-174 EELIPYAK
+174 DELIPYAK

-209 FFAPT
+209 YFAPT
-214 SRYGTPQDF
+214 SRYGAPKDF
-223 MYFIDQAHRHGL
+223 MYFIDQAHQNGL

-255 FNGTMLFEGADHPEW
+255 FNGKMLFEGADHPEW
-270 GTYKFNFSRSEVR
+270 GTYKFDFNRSEVR

-323 AYNNQGGEENT
+323 TYNDQGGEENK
-334 AAVEFLR
+334 AAVEFIR
-341 QLNDA
+341 QMNDA
-346 VHTYAPDAITV
+346 VHTYAPGAITV

-367 TGDTAYGGLGF
+367 TGDTASGGLGF

-399 FRSYHHNKLTF
+399 FRTYHHNKLTF

-432 KRSLMGRMP
+432 KLSLMGRMP

-490 DYPAHRMHQD
+490 DYPAHKMHQD
-500 YVKRLN
+500 YVKSLN
-506 RLYQNTPALWQDDHS
+506 GLYQNTPALWQDDHS

-529 ADDSDQCILLFRR
+529 ANDSAQSILLFRR

-563 DFRIGVPYPGQ
+563 DFRIGVPYPGL
-574 YRELLSSDAKEFGG
+574 YRELLSSDAKEYGG

-607 KWSVRA
+607 KWSVRV

-633 KTTPH
+633 N
-638 KCVCGF
+638 

>member
-32 PVAGG
+32 PVEGG
-37 VRFTVWCPDVRSVGV
+37 VRFTVWCPEVKSVGV
-52 VGSFNDWTPQ
+52 IGSFNDWTPQ
-62 YLTPQGSTG
+62 YLTPRGSTG
-71 VYSGVIAE
+71 VYSGIIPE
-79 AKPGEL
+79 AKPGDL
-85 YKYRITS
+85 YKYRITT

-118 AQLDGYIWHDG
+118 ARLDGYTWHDG

-159 PADPDYP
+159 PEDPDYP

-174 EELIPYAK
+174 DELIPYAK

-214 SRYGTPQDF
+214 SRYGGPQDF
-223 MYFIDQAHRHGL
+223 MYFVDQAHQHGL

-255 FNGTMLFEGADHPEW
+255 FNGKMLFEGADHPEW
-270 GTYKFNFSRSEVR
+270 GTYKFDFTRSEVR
-283 GFLISSALYWL
+283 SFLISSALYWL

-323 AYNNQGGEENT
+323 TYNDQGGEENT

-346 VHTYAPDAITV
+346 VHTFAPGAITV

-367 TGDTAYGGLGF
+367 TGDTASGGLGF

-432 KRSLMGRMP
+432 KLSLMGRMP
-441 GDYWRQFAGLR
+441 GDYWRKFAGLR

-490 DYPAHRMHQD
+490 DYPTHQMHQD
-500 YVKRLN
+500 YVKQLN

-529 ADDSDQCILLFRR
+529 ADDSAQSILLFRR
-542 TGKEKTKAVTVLL
+542 TGREKTKAVTVLL

-563 DFRIGVPYPGQ
+563 NFRIGVPYPGQ
-574 YRELLSSDAKEFGG
+574 YQELLSSDATEFGG
-588 SGKENPEVLKAEP
+588 SGKGNPDILKAEP

-607 KWSVRA
+607 KWSVRV

-633 KTTPH
+633 K
-638 KCVCGF
+638 

>member
-32 PVAGG
+32 PVEGG
-37 VRFTVWCPDVRSVGV
+37 VRFTVWCPEVKSVGV
-52 VGSFNDWTPQ
+52 IGSFNDWTPQ

-71 VYSGVIAE
+71 VYSGIIPE
-79 AKPGEL
+79 AKPGDL
-85 YKYRITS
+85 YKYRITT

-118 AQLDGYIWHDG
+118 AQLDGYTWHDG

-159 PADPDYP
+159 PEDPDYP

-174 EELIPYAK
+174 DELIPYAK

-214 SRYGTPQDF
+214 SRYGGPQDF
-223 MYFIDQAHRHGL
+223 MYFVDQAHQHGL

-255 FNGTMLFEGADHPEW
+255 FNGKMLFEGADHPEW
-270 GTYKFNFSRSEVR
+270 GTYKFDFTRSEVR

-323 AYNNQGGEENT
+323 TYNNQGGEENT

-346 VHTYAPDAITV
+346 VHTFAPGAITV

-367 TGDTAYGGLGF
+367 TGDTASGGLGF

-432 KRSLMGRMP
+432 KLSLMGRMP

-490 DYPAHRMHQD
+490 AYPAHKMHQD
-500 YVKRLN
+500 YVKQLN

-529 ADDSDQCILLFRR
+529 ADDSAQSILLFRR
-542 TGKEKTKAVTVLL
+542 TGREKTKAVTVLL
-555 NFQPEVYS
+555 NFQPDVYS

-574 YRELLSSDAKEFGG
+574 YQEILSSDATEFGG
-588 SGKENPEVLKAEP
+588 SGKGNPDILKAEP

-607 KWSVRA
+607 KWSVRV

-633 KTTPH
+633 K
-638 KCVCGF
+638 